1 MRNPYE
7 GDCLAYLCA
16 SFLYYHHNESLF
28 SDEVYD
34 FQCRVLRNHY
44 DELPEGFRKRVSRG
58 DLEAGTGFRMKPED
72 FTEEEKR
79 EAWRWLDRNQKLRAG
94 LPTEW

>member
-1 MRNPYE
+1 
-7 GDCLAYLCA
+7 
-16 SFLYYHHNESLF
+16 
-28 SDEVYD
+28 
-34 FQCRVLRNHY
+34 
-44 DELPEGFRKRVSRG
+44 
-58 DLEAGTGFRMKPED
+58 MKTED

>member
-1 MRNPYE
+1 MTNPYQS
-7 GDCLAYLCA
+7 DCWAYLAA

-28 SDEVYD
+28 SDDVYD
-34 FQCRVLRNHY
+34 FQCRVLRDHY
-44 DELPEGFRKRVSRG
+44 DKLPVEFQSRVSKD
-58 DLEAGTGFRMKPED
+58 DLEAGTGFKLQPED

-79 EAWRWLDRNQKLRAG
+79 EAWRWLDRNKRLREG